1 MATSYTLMKL
11 TEVEDSAPKFGIG
24 EDQQARFAKN
34 DLEAERTGVSLQRL
48 FPERRMPFGHRHE
61 SAEEVYVV
69 LAGSGRVKLDDE
81 ILELEPMDAIRVAPN
96 VMRAFEAG
104 PDGIE
109 LLAFG
114 PRHDGDGEVIQGW
127 WSD

>member
-1 MATSYTLMKL
+1 M
-11 TEVEDSAPKFGIG
+11 G
-24 EDQQARFAKN
+24 ETQQARFANK

-48 FPERRMPFGHRHE
+48 FPGRRSPFGHRHE

-69 LAGSGRVKLDDE
+69 LTGSGRIKLDDE
-81 ILELEPMDAIRVAPN
+81 ILELEPMDAIRVAPE
-96 VMRAFEAG
+96 VTRAFEAG
-104 PDGIE
+104 ADGIE

-114 PRHDGDGEVIQGW
+114 TRHDGDGEVIQGW

>member
-1 MATSYTLMKL
+1 MAPSYTLMKL
-11 TEVEDSAPKFGIG
+11 TEVEGSAPKFGIG
-24 EDQQARFAKN
+24 EAQQARFAKN

-48 FPERRMPFGHRHE
+48 FPGRHTPFGHRHE

-81 ILELEPMDAIRVAPN
+81 ILELEPMDAIRVAPE
-96 VMRAFEAG
+96 VIRAFEAG

-109 LLAFG
+109 MLAFG
-114 PRHDGDGEVIQGW
+114 TRHDGDGEVIQGG